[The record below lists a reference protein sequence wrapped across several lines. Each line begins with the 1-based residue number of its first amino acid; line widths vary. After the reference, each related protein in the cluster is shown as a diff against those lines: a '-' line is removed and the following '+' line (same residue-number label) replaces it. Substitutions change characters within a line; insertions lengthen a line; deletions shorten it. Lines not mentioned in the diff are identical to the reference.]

1 MKAILA
7 KQLVLENQVIENFG
21 VTFDEGKI
29 TGFFSGTAMTQLD
42 LESPM
47 IETDILMPGFIDIHI
62 HGSAGCDVM
71 DGTPDA
77 LAKIQKSLVGTGTT
91 RFLATTMTVSQV
103 EITRALENI
112 KNVMTC
118 ETDGAKIIGA
128 HLEGPFIHKKAKGAH
143 VEAFI
148 QEPTVSWIE
157 PYRDIVKLIT
167 LSPETDEENRVLKA
181 LKDMGIKVSL
191 GHTTATYDCACQAIE
206 AGADSVTHLFNAMTG
221 LHHRDPGVVGAA
233 LLKPVYTELIADG
246 VHVHPD
252 LYELVFKLKGE
263 DKLILITDAMKGQ
276 CMRAGEY
283 DLGGQA
289 VVVSDKDARLLDGT
303 LAGSILTQN
312 KALTNMIK
320 SPQMDLVKLAKM
332 LSTNP
337 ANLLER
343 KDLGRI
349 AVGAIADFVC
359 LNESLELKSVW
370 IDGKCQFEN
379 NAK

>member
-7 KQLVLENQVIENFG
+7 KQLVLENQILENFG
-21 VTFDEGKI
+21 VTFEEGKI
-29 TGFFSGTAMTQLD
+29 TGLFSGTSIEQLS
-42 LESPM
+42 LKGAL
-47 IETDILMPGFIDIHI
+47 IKTDILMPGFIDIHI

-77 LAKIQKSLVGTGTT
+77 LKKIQRSLVGTGTT
-91 RFLATTMTVSQV
+91 SFLATTMTVAQS
-103 EITRALENI
+103 EIVKALENI
-112 KNVMTC
+112 KQVMAY

-148 QEPTVSWIE
+148 QEPTVTWIE
-157 PYRDIVKLIT
+157 PYSDIVKLIT
-167 LSPETDEENRVLKA
+167 LSPETDENNLVLKA
-181 LKDMGIKVSL
+181 LKAMGIKVSL

-206 AGADSVTHLFNAMTG
+206 SGADSVTHLFNAMTG

-283 DLGGQA
+283 DLGGQD

-312 KALTNMIK
+312 KALTNMMK

-337 ANLLER
+337 ANLLDR
-343 KDLGRI
+343 KDIGRI
-349 AVGAIADFVC
+349 AVGLQADFVC
-359 LNESLELKSVW
+359 LDESLELKSVW
-370 IDGKCQFEN
+370 IDGECKFEKK
-379 NAK
+379 A